1 MVAAGDSREEKK
13 KERDMSAHQRAPP
26 PPRTIPVAVRVLA
39 KMLVNIAIVDSQPA
53 QPAMPGC
60 CIVRCL

>member
-13 KERDMSAHQRAPP
+13 KERDMSAHQHA
-26 PPRTIPVAVRVLA
+26 PPRTIPGAVRVLA
-39 KMLVNIAIVDSQPA
+39 KMLVNVAIVDSQPA